1 MSKQNLEAQSIRLGK
16 WIEIEKYGLPET
28 KLNNKPTPYYESKF
42 LLIYSPDFE
51 HPVIAKYQHGTTG
64 KGFNWKEW
72 SHDQNAPYAYQN
84 VTHWLEYP
92 PIN

>member
-1 MSKQNLEAQSIRLGK
+1 MNDLEAHRLGK

-28 KLNNKPTPYYESKF
+28 KLNNNPVPYYESKF

-51 HPVIAKYQHGTTG
+51 HPVIAKYQHGTTKDG
-64 KGFNWKEW
+64 SVWGEW
-72 SHDQNAPYAYQN
+72 MHEQNAPYAYLN

-92 PIN
+92 NL